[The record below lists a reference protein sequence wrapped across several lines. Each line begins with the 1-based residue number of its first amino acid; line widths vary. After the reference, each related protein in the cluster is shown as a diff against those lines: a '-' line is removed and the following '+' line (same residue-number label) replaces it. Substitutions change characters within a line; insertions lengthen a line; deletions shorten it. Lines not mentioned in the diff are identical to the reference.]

1 MLEKADAK
9 DKIYEDNLERIEQE
23 FEKTSV
29 FKKIWEMN
37 STKFLIIPT
46 IILTAMSGIAQP
58 IFAIIFSKIMGI
70 LTAPMDMTELIK
82 GKGYVKNEVSTLC
95 GYVLCI
101 VAMIFIGTFGGKLC
115 SAI

>member
-1 MLEKADAK
+1 
-9 DKIYEDNLERIEQE
+9 
-23 FEKTSV
+23 
-29 FKKIWEMN
+29 MN

-46 IILTAMSGIAQP
+46 ILLTAMAGIAQP

-70 LTAPMDMTELIK
+70 LTAPFEITEY
-82 GKGYVKNEVSTLC
+82 GKGFVKTEISTLC

>member
-1 MLEKADAK
+1 
-9 DKIYEDNLERIEQE
+9 
-23 FEKTSV
+23 
-29 FKKIWEMN
+29 MN

-70 LTAPMDMTELIK
+70 LTAPMDMTESIE
-82 GKGYVKNEVSTLC
+82 GIGYVKNEVSTLC

>member
-70 LTAPMDMTELIK
+70 LTAPMDMTEVNND
-82 GKGYVKNEVSTLC
+82 KGYVKNKVSTLC

>member
-1 MLEKADAK
+1 
-9 DKIYEDNLERIEQE
+9 
-23 FEKTSV
+23 
-29 FKKIWEMN
+29 MN
-37 STKFLIIPT
+37 STKYLLLPT

-70 LTAPMDMTELIK
+70 LTAPMDITESI
-82 GKGYVKNEVSTLC
+82 KGYVKSEISTLC

>member
-1 MLEKADAK
+1 
-9 DKIYEDNLERIEQE
+9 
-23 FEKTSV
+23 
-29 FKKIWEMN
+29 MN
-37 STKFLIIPT
+37 STKFLIVPT
-46 IILTAMSGIAQP
+46 ILLTAMAGIAQP

-70 LTAPMDMTELIK
+70 LTAPFEITELIN
-82 GKGYVKNEVSTLC
+82 GKGFVKTEISTLC

>member
-1 MLEKADAK
+1 
-9 DKIYEDNLERIEQE
+9 
-23 FEKTSV
+23 
-29 FKKIWEMN
+29 MN
-37 STKFLIIPT
+37 STKYLLLPT

-70 LTAPMDMTELIK
+70 LTAPMDITELIK
-82 GKGYVKNEVSTLC
+82 GKGYVKSEISTLC

>member
-1 MLEKADAK
+1 
-9 DKIYEDNLERIEQE
+9 
-23 FEKTSV
+23 
-29 FKKIWEMN
+29 MN

-46 IILTAMSGIAQP
+46 ILLTAMAGIAQP

-70 LTAPMDMTELIK
+70 LTAPFEIT
-82 GKGYVKNEVSTLC
+82 GKGFVKTEISTLC